1 VPVPDSPSRCLFSDV
16 DGRLHVAGELDAHS
30 APDLSDKLGPLLG
43 EGDVHLDLSA
53 VEFMDSSGLRVVV
66 DAHQRAT
73 AAGAK
78 LIVHDPSKSVRRIIE
93 ISGLADHL
101 NLA

>member
-1 VPVPDSPSRCLFSDV
+1 MPDSPSRCQLSDV

-30 APDLSDKLGPLLG
+30 APELSAKLATLLG

-66 DAHQRAT
+66 DAHQRAN
-73 AAGAK
+73 AGGTK
-78 LIVHDPSKSVRRIIE
+78 LIVHEPSKSVRRIIE
-93 ISGLADHL
+93 ISGLAEHL
-101 NLA
+101 NLV